1 MVADT
6 ALSPTFFSTGMLSPV
21 RADSS
26 ATPLPAVTV
35 PSTGMRPPCRTM
47 TVSPLRMSSVGTVTS
62 CPSRRTTADSG
73 ASASSAVMAPVVLP
87 LERSS
92 RYLPTVTSAS
102 IMPADS
108 KYRSGMPATFP
119 AASSPISIRLY
130 TSPAAAPSAT
140 SESMLGAPLK
150 SREKPTVK

>member
-1 MVADT
+1 MADT
-6 ALSPTFFSTGMLSPV
+6 ALLPGVFSTGMLSPV

-26 ATPLPAVTV
+26 TEPLPLVTV
-35 PSTGMRPPCRTM
+35 PSTGMRPPCRTI
-47 TVSPLRMSSVGTVTS
+47 TVSPALIWPVATVTS
-62 CPSRRTTADSG
+62 VPLRRTTATSG

-92 RYLPTVTSAS
+92 RYLPTVTRAR

-108 KYRSGMPATFP
+108 KYRSGMPVTCP
-119 AASSPISIRLY
+119 AASRPISMRLY

-140 SESMLGAPLK
+140 SESMLGLPLNR
-150 SREKPTVK
+150 REKPTVK